1 MKSQIIFPLLA
12 LCGLFLLCLPFS
24 SGAKEVPAIPP
35 NDFVTYREVQ
45 SLCSFVPIT
54 EGRGEILGLLK

>member
-35 NDFVTYREVQ
+35 NDFVTYREVHSHCARLFPSQ
-45 SLCSFVPIT
+45 EARVKFWVY
-54 EGRGEILGLLK
+54 